1 MRLVAFRK
9 KDAAYC
15 PTRSM
20 APSKSLEQNSYIF
33 WAWNSSESRAQRP
46 YKPSPKHF
54 LRFFYIITVNLLIIQ
69 KFVSRIEW
77 KKLLIKPITES
88 PRNKP
93 VEPPISASNRY
104 LVRYSEVK
112 LLYIDYTVYLIHI
125 FVTDVEVAGYVAD
138 SLWMIS
144 IPRSSSSEDL
154 KYNDKKKWWEN
165 NDKKRSKIY
174 PKISVLGL
182 QKIELSLGLCLHE
195 LNFARVPHTKKVL
208 FISYWI
214 TISELPGLKML

>member
-15 PTRSM
+15 PTRST

-46 YKPSPKHF
+46 YKPSSKHF

-112 LLYIDYTVYLIHI
+112 LLYIVYLIHI

-154 KYNDKKKWWEN
+154 KYNDKKNDGKIMTKNAPKFIRNNEN
-165 NDKKRSKIY
+165 LCPRVAENRTESW
-174 PKISVLGL
+174 SVSSRA
-182 QKIELSLGLCLHE
+182 KFCESS
-195 LNFARVPHTKKVL
+195 P
-208 FISYWI
+208 Y
-214 TISELPGLKML
+214 